1 MMQMANPVDD
11 SADKDADLACVA
23 AMREAAGAKLAS
35 FPTSIEEDEAL
46 LAGGGLGERMGMCVE
61 YRLSVK
67 RNVEAFVRFL
77 AKMEELAE

>member
-1 MMQMANPVDD
+1 MPEEEL
-11 SADKDADLACVA
+11 DARAAALLYKLLRESLAGYE
-23 AMREAAGAKLAS
+23 R
-35 FPTSIEEDEAL
+35 TNEEDEAL

-77 AKMEELAE
+77 AKMEELVE

>member
-1 MMQMANPVDD
+1 V
-11 SADKDADLACVA
+11 K
-23 AMREAAGAKLAS
+23 
-35 FPTSIEEDEAL
+35 EDEAL

-77 AKMEELAE
+77 AKMEELVE